1 MAASAVSFNGT
12 NTRYTRTALGLGG
25 SFTMACWVK
34 IVVDQNTYTS
44 VLAQGDGA
52 SNYYHLGTG
61 STGTLFTRDSTSGAG
76 ANSGYDFPI
85 GTWVY
90 IATVN
95 DTGAGN
101 DLMGYKPAGGSWTPL
116 ALGAATVTGPSDTN
130 TFYIGADSF
139 GGWLNGSVAA
149 VKIWTVALTDAELQA
164 EAATYAPVKTSGL
177 WAAYSFENGP
187 QTNDESGNGRTL
199 TAVGTPTTDAS
210 GPPISGGGPPPTF
223 ILTPIVAVPAM
234 PMGG

>member
-149 VKIWTVALTDAELQA
+149 VKIWHS
-164 EAATYAPVKTSGL
+164 P
-177 WAAYSFENGP
+177 
-187 QTNDESGNGRTL
+187 TL
-199 TAVGTPTTDAS
+199 SYRPR
-210 GPPISGGGPPPTF
+210 PPPTHRSRHPGCGRR
-223 ILTPIVAVPAM
+223 TRSRTARRPTTRAVTV
-234 PMGG
+234 GR